1 MEVKLTRLKQQEWKK
16 LSAIALS
23 IGEKVYL

>member
-1 MEVKLTRLKQQEWKK
+1 MEVKLKRLKQQGWIK

-23 IGEKVYL
+23 IGEKAYL